1 LHLYEVSK
9 CKKKKQ
15 REKEKER
22 RGHKGL
28 VIIKEIKDS
37 LELTQIFVHS

>member
-1 LHLYEVSK
+1 LRLYEVSK
-9 CKKKKQ
+9 CKTK

-28 VIIKEIKDS
+28 VIIKEIRD
-37 LELTQIFVHS
+37 